1 VNQFPTTKEI
11 AAKNSNTFTICM
23 RVLRRFSSLFGS
35 YQCDVG
41 CDCPLSRR
49 MRTITYP
56 SSVEAAVCFE
66 VGRYV
71 HTAVRTGTGV
81 FLRCQTGSLSLWQL
95 FPAIQNLKVDRS
107 VKLRHAP
114 SFPRRAD
121 VTVGLDRGKNDM
133 EENVE
138 RWMPRHIVPSTAAQ
152 ARCKFPIC
160 APYGMYETSLDCG
173 KNWT

>member
-1 VNQFPTTKEI
+1 
-11 AAKNSNTFTICM
+11 
-23 RVLRRFSSLFGS
+23 
-35 YQCDVG
+35 
-41 CDCPLSRR
+41 

-66 VGRYV
+66 VVCYV
-71 HTAVRTGTGV
+71 HTPVRTGAGV
-81 FLRCQTGSLSLWQL
+81 FLRCQTGSLGLWQCSL
-95 FPAIQNLKVDRS
+95 PIKNLKVDRS

-121 VTVGLDRGKNDM
+121 VIVGLGRGKNDM

-138 RWMPRHIVPSTAAQ
+138 WWMSRHIVPSTAAQ
-152 ARCKFPIC
+152 ARCKFPIY